1 MSRSGAV
8 AAAHPLAAAA
18 AREVALNGGNAVDA
32 AVAAQAVICVAM
44 PNAAGVG
51 GDVLALVRT
60 PDGTVTA
67 VTGTGRAAR
76 DWATLGGPGA
86 GNSVTVPGAL
96 GGWADL
102 NERLGVLPFGDV
114 LGPAA
119 RLARDGLIV
128 DDDLV
133 AAVAAHGERL
143 ATVSPDAP
151 VLGVSLGDR
160 WTQPALAALLDRAS
174 EIGPGALY
182 RGEGADAVARA
193 VAAAGGS
200 LAAADLHEHASIIG
214 DPVAVGWDGATV
226 HVQPPNSQG
235 VLLAMA
241 LQWLDCRWDE
251 FDADRRDHVMAEI
264 IGEVFAHRDDSG
276 RGAALLAEPLDVDTE
291 RAGVHA
297 GGPRSYL
304 HTAGVATADSD
315 GWVVSSLVSV
325 FDGFGSAIHVPELGL
340 YLNNR
345 ADGFTAGANAPRPAH
360 RPVHT
365 LAPMLSTHP
374 DGSTLAM
381 STPGADGQVQT
392 LLQVVSHLRA
402 GADLEAALAAYR
414 WRCEDG
420 NLLVETGHPL
430 ADALA
435 ARGHRVVAR
444 PFGAGVFG
452 SVVAAG
458 SSPGRPPFSASD
470 PRRQSTSLTW

>member
-18 AREVALNGGNAVDA
+18 ARDVALRGGNAVDA

-44 PNAAGVG
+44 PEAAGVG
-51 GDVLALVRT
+51 GDVLALVRA

-67 VTGTGRAAR
+67 VNGTGRAPK
-76 DWATLGGPGA
+76 DWPTLGGPGV

-96 GGWADL
+96 AGWADL
-102 NERLGVLPFGDV
+102 NERFGALAFGEVLE
-114 LGPAA
+114 PAT
-119 RLARDGLIV
+119 RLARDGLTVGDALISA
-128 DDDLV
+128 L
-133 AAVAAHGERL
+133 AAHGERL
-143 ATVSPDAP
+143 ARVSPGAP
-151 VLGVSLGDR
+151 VLGVSPGDR

-174 EIGPGALY
+174 ETGPGALY
-182 RGEGADAVARA
+182 RGEAADAVARA

-200 LAAADLHEHASIIG
+200 LAAADLHDHTSMITEPI
-214 DPVAVGWDGATV
+214 AVGWAGATV

-241 LQWLDCRWDE
+241 LQWLDGHWDE
-251 FDADRRDHVMAEI
+251 IDAGHRDHVMVEI

-276 RGAALLAEPLDVDTE
+276 RGATLLAEPLDVDTE
-291 RAGVHA
+291 RAAEHP

-304 HTAGVATADSD
+304 HTAGVATADSA

-340 YLNNR
+340 HLNNR
-345 ADGFTAGANAPRPAH
+345 ADGFTAGANAARPGA

-365 LAPMLSTHP
+365 LAPMLATGP
-374 DGSTLAM
+374 GGSSLAM

-392 LLQVVSHLRA
+392 LLQVASRLRA
-402 GADLEAALAAYR
+402 GADLEVALAAHR
-414 WRCEDG
+414 WRAEDG
-420 NLLVETGHPL
+420 NLLVETGHPV

-435 ARGHRVVAR
+435 SRGHRVVER
-444 PFGAGVFG
+444 PHGSGVFG

-458 SSPGRPPFSASD
+458 LSPDRPPFSASD
-470 PRRQSTSLTW
+470 LRRQSTSLSW